1 MNRSRLT
8 AELIILFKGHI
19 FNSLFQ
25 SRKDRRRKRG
35 QVKVD
40 VIGKYLG
47 TLKPVICSVEEDPPL
62 SDESEERIFSIWLQG
77 EDNAPDIVRACYRS
91 IRANCTQRL
100 VVLDGTTIWDW
111 IELPDHIVS
120 KWKSGKIKP
129 AHFADICR
137 VELLYRYGG
146 IWADATDFVTR
157 PFPEWLLGEDFFIYL
172 AGNDITGSYAFIQN
186 CFFRA
191 RRHNYILK
199 VWRAAIHEYWRR
211 EDSAIDYFIHQL
223 IFKQIVEYNTVAK
236 QYFDRMPHI
245 DQARTHALWLSY
257 KDLPYNET
265 DFDRLASSALFQ
277 KTEYRSTSAG
287 HPIPG
292 SFADVMTKM
301 Y

>member
-137 VELLYRYGG
+137 VELLYRVSGLMLLILSHG
-146 IWADATDFVTR
+146 H
-157 PFPEWLLGEDFFIYL
+157 FPNGFWEKIF
-172 AGNDITGSYAFIQN
+172 S
-186 CFFRA
+186 
-191 RRHNYILK
+191 YILLEMTLQG
-199 VWRAAIHEYWRR
+199 H
-211 EDSAIDYFIHQL
+211 
-223 IFKQIVEYNTVAK
+223 T
-236 QYFDRMPHI
+236 
-245 DQARTHALWLSY
+245 LSY
-257 KDLPYNET
+257 KTAFSE
-265 DFDRLASSALFQ
+265 
-277 KTEYRSTSAG
+277 
-287 HPIPG
+287 PG
-292 SFADVMTKM
+292 GTIIF
-301 Y
+301 